1 MRRREKLQS
10 TPAAV
15 DSEEAEKKAEE
26 LAEKKVE
33 ELVMKKAEELAALK
47 IQLLI
52 EQQMASAEVQQQIG
66 TAKEQASAGAAS
78 LKSLKGQLASA
89 EQKNLH
95 LTALNSELQKKVD
108 AVETLNTPT
117 V

>member
-1 MRRREKLQS
+1 MRRIEKLQS
-10 TPAAV
+10 TPAVV

-26 LAEKKVE
+26 LA
-33 ELVMKKAEELAALK
+33 ALK
-47 IQLLI
+47 
-52 EQQMASAEVQQQIG
+52 ESVE
-66 TAKEQASAGAAS
+66 
-78 LKSLKGQLASA
+78 SLKGQLASA

>member
-26 LAEKKVE
+26 LA
-33 ELVMKKAEELAALK
+33 ALK
-47 IQLLI
+47 
-52 EQQMASAEVQQQIG
+52 ESVE
-66 TAKEQASAGAAS
+66 
-78 LKSLKGQLASA
+78 SLKGQLASA

>member
-1 MRRREKLQS
+1 MMRRREKLQS

-26 LAEKKVE
+26 LA
-33 ELVMKKAEELAALK
+33 ALK
-47 IQLLI
+47 
-52 EQQMASAEVQQQIG
+52 ESVE
-66 TAKEQASAGAAS
+66 S
-78 LKSLKGQLASA
+78 LKNQLASA

>member
-1 MRRREKLQS
+1 MRRIEKLQS
-10 TPAAV
+10 TPAVV

-33 ELVMKKAEELAALK
+33 ELVMKKAEELA
-47 IQLLI
+47 
-52 EQQMASAEVQQQIG
+52 G
-66 TAKEQASAGAAS
+66 
-78 LKSLKGQLASA
+78 LKGQLASA

>member
-1 MRRREKLQS
+1 MKRRREKLQS

-26 LAEKKVE
+26 LA
-33 ELVMKKAEELAALK
+33 ALK
-47 IQLLI
+47 
-52 EQQMASAEVQQQIG
+52 ESVE
-66 TAKEQASAGAAS
+66 
-78 LKSLKGQLASA
+78 SLKGQLASA

>member
-1 MRRREKLQS
+1 M
-10 TPAAV
+10 
-15 DSEEAEKKAEE
+15 DSEETTKKAEE
-26 LAEKKVE
+26 LAA
-33 ELVMKKAEELAALK
+33 KKAEELAALK
-47 IQLLI
+47 
-52 EQQMASAEVQQQIG
+52 EAVE
-66 TAKEQASAGAAS
+66 S
-78 LKSLKGQLASA
+78 LKSQLASA

>member
-10 TPAAV
+10 TPAVV

-33 ELVMKKAEELAALK
+33 ELVMKKAEE
-47 IQLLI
+47 
-52 EQQMASAEVQQQIG
+52 
-66 TAKEQASAGAAS
+66 
-78 LKSLKGQLASA
+78 LASA

>member
-1 MRRREKLQS
+1 MKCRREKLQS
-10 TPAAV
+10 TPAVV
-15 DSEEAEKKAEE
+15 DSEEAMKKAEE
-26 LAEKKVE
+26 LAA
-33 ELVMKKAEELAALK
+33 KKAEELAALK
-47 IQLLI
+47 
-52 EQQMASAEVQQQIG
+52 ESVE
-66 TAKEQASAGAAS
+66 S
-78 LKSLKGQLASA
+78 LKSQLASA

>member
-1 MRRREKLQS
+1 MKRRREKLQS

-26 LAEKKVE
+26 LAEKK
-33 ELVMKKAEELAALK
+33 AEELAALK
-47 IQLLI
+47 
-52 EQQMASAEVQQQIG
+52 ESVE
-66 TAKEQASAGAAS
+66 
-78 LKSLKGQLASA
+78 SLKGQLASA

>member
-1 MRRREKLQS
+1 MMRRREKLQS

-26 LAEKKVE
+26 LAEKKAE

-47 IQLLI
+47 
-52 EQQMASAEVQQQIG
+52 ESVE
-66 TAKEQASAGAAS
+66 S
-78 LKSLKGQLASA
+78 LKNQLASA

-108 AVETLNTPT
+108 AVETLSTPT